1 MLQYAI
7 ILHTLLWYIY
17 TTMIVRLVANART
30 RPGKRRRQNGWMVVI
45 KKCRDVI
52 MLAACEKKEEWLETN
67 FIGCR
72 RHMTETVNFI
82 G

>member
-1 MLQYAI
+1 
-7 ILHTLLWYIY
+7 
-17 TTMIVRLVANART
+17 
-30 RPGKRRRQNGWMVVI
+30 VVI
-45 KKCRDVI
+45 KKCRDVM
-52 MLAACEKKEEWLETN
+52 MLAACEKEREWLETN